1 MLEIKAT
8 KYGKAELTKEEV
20 YKLFEDKLLKHP
32 YWWSQRNLDNL
43 SSKIYNEQA
52 LSKTSGTIFLLN
64 YIEDIPHLEEIIRNY
79 LKIPLGSD
87 LTSIAYISVYPA
99 IGGLIAGTF
108 IPSPD
113 SVLGKTYREECY
125 NLILKHKDKKIID
138 YTGSVKD
145 IDFLSDKD
153 REAYLRVKRMLT
165 NMGLCKHSL
174 KEELVRLDNEY
185 GMNCLLKR

>member
-1 MLEIKAT
+1 MLEIKTT
-8 KYGKAELTKEEV
+8 KYGKAALSKAEV
-20 YKLFEDKLLKHP
+20 FKLYEDELLKHP

-52 LSKTSGTIFLLN
+52 LSKEGGTIFLLN
-64 YIEDIPHLEEIIRNY
+64 YIEDIPDLEELIRKY
-79 LKIPLGSD
+79 LKIPSGSD
-87 LTSIAYISVYPA
+87 LTSTTFISVYPA
-99 IGGLIAGTF
+99 IGGLMTGTF

-138 YTGSVKD
+138 YTGSVKN

-185 GMNCLLKR
+185 GMNCLLKS

>member
-1 MLEIKAT
+1 MIEIKTT
-8 KYGKAELTKEEV
+8 KYGRAELTKVEV
-20 YKLFEDKLLKHP
+20 YKFFEDKLLKHP

-52 LSKTSGTIFLLN
+52 LSKKGGTIFLLN
-64 YIEDIPHLEEIIRNY
+64 YIEDISHLEELVRKY

-87 LTSIAYISVYPA
+87 LTSTTFISVYPA
-99 IGGLIAGTF
+99 IGGLMTGTF

-113 SVLGKTYREECY
+113 SILGKTYQEECY

-145 IDFLSDKD
+145 INFLDDKD
-153 REAYLRVKRMLT
+153 REIYLQVKTRLT
-165 NMGLCKHSL
+165 NIGLCKPSL
-174 KEELVRLDNEY
+174 KEELIRLDNEY
-185 GMNCLLKR
+185 GMNCILKR